1 MFRRIDFQSCRD
13 VGGDP
18 MCLPGRV
25 RGARENLA
33 SVGND
38 SVADV
43 RERAAGV
50 IEQGELLVVYGSR
63 SSK

>member
-1 MFRRIDFQSCRD
+1 MFRRIDFQSCRSA
-13 VGGDP
+13 GDDS
-18 MCLPGRV
+18 MCSPGRV
-25 RGARENLA
+25 RGAREDLP

-50 IEQGELLVVYGSR
+50 IEQGELLVVYDSR